1 MHNTSWA
8 TVCKRG
14 SAEAHHNTKAKNKPQ
29 SGEKLLNKEQKEL
42 EELEERGSRI
52 LLWAAKNR
60 SCKPIVAIVVA
71 DMMTMAPN
79 ALCMIESKMEEAL

>member
-1 MHNTSWA
+1 MSWA

-14 SAEAHHNTKAKNKPQ
+14 SAEAHHSTEAKNKPMFTQ
-29 SGEKLLNKEQKEL
+29 SGEKLPDKQQKEL

-52 LLWAAKNR
+52 LSWAAKNR
-60 SCKPIVAIVVA
+60 TCKPIVAIVVA

-79 ALCMIESKMEEAL
+79 ALCMIESKMEDVL